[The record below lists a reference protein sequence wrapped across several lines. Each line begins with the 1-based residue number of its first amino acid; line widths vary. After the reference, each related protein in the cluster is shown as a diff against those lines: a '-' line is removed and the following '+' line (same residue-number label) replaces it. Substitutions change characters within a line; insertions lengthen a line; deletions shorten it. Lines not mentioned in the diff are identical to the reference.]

1 MRSHSHFWISCI
13 AIPGC
18 LFLASSALSQQTPP
32 ANDRIIGVW
41 LTADAKAHVE
51 IYKEGDKYSGKIVW
65 LKEPEKDGKPAV
77 DDQNPEERL
86 RTRPIMDLEI
96 MTGFAYDGDGVWTG
110 GRVYDPESGNEY
122 RGKLELKDENT
133 MELRGYVL
141 IPLFG
146 RTETWTR
153 VN

>member
-1 MRSHSHFWISCI
+1 MTSRNRSLLSS
-13 AIPGC
+13 
-18 LFLASSALSQQTPP
+18 LLVASWVMVAAP
-32 ANDRIIGVW
+32 AQGQDSIREDDRILGLW

-51 IYKEGDKYSGKIVW
+51 VDTASESYCGKIVW
-65 LKEPEKDGKPAV
+65 LKEPEKNGKPVV
-77 DDQNPEERL
+77 DDQNPDEQL
-86 RTRPIMDLEI
+86 RSRPVLGLEI
-96 MTGFAYDGDGVWTG
+96 MRGFVYDGDNSWVD

-122 RGKLELKDENT
+122 RGKLELVDENT

-153 VN
+153 VK